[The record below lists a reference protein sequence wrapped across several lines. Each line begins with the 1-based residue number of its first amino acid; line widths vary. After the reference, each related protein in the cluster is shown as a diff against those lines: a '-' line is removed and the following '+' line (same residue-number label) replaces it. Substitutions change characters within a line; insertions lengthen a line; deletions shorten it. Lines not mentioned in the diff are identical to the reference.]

1 MNKRNI
7 YENIELGKAIATN
20 IQMDINKARTIA
32 ERMTNGKNENEK
44 YLNYLNQMID
54 IIKTKLDRVEHVIND
69 IGNGIDEIEVEEES
83 VIEIKDVI
91 NEDMIVE
98 ADHEIINKNELVEV
112 ITDKVMVNLDK
123 GQEFVNMGEGKLDMV
138 RQIVNEVIGT
148 DIKFKPNKKTVKRVA
163 NITTGI
169 NNKAC
174 ALTELLGKLTGK
186 IVEAN
191 INNAT
196 VNNVV
201 DKISKTGEAILNGAA
216 KINQTIET
224 VGNVIDNG
232 KTIIRAVKNVG
243 FKVAFK
249 KLGQWLYKTAATAA
263 TAYITAQIGPGAG
276 AKAAIALGVIEQK
289 LLK

>member
-20 IQMDINKARTIA
+20 IQMDIDKARTIA
-32 ERMTNGKNENEK
+32 ERMTGKNENEK

-54 IIKTKLDRVEHVIND
+54 IIKTKLDRVDHVVND
-69 IGNGIDEIEVEEES
+69 IYNGIDEIEVEEEN

-91 NEDMIVE
+91 NEDIVE

-123 GQEFVNMGEGKLDMV
+123 GQEFVNMGEGKLDVV

-174 ALTELLGKLTGK
+174 ALSELLDRLTGK

-191 INNAT
+191 INDVT

-201 DKISKTGEAILNGAA
+201 DKINKTNEAILNGAA

-224 VGNVIDNG
+224 AGNIIDNG
-232 KTIIRAVKNVG
+232 KTVIKAIKNVG
-243 FKVAFK
+243 FAEAAKR
-249 KLGQWLYKTAATAA
+249 LGKWLGKFVKGVIVTAAT
-263 TAYITAQIGPGAG
+263 TIHP
-276 AKAAIALGVIEQK
+276 ALGSAAGVLLNVAEQK
-289 LLK
+289 LLN

>member
-32 ERMTNGKNENEK
+32 ERMTGKNENEK

-54 IIKTKLDRVEHVIND
+54 IIKTKLDRVEHVVND
-69 IGNGIDEIEVEEES
+69 IYNGIDEIEVEEEN

-91 NEDMIVE
+91 NEDIVE

-174 ALTELLGKLTGK
+174 ALTELLDKLTGK

-191 INNAT
+191 INDVT

-201 DKISKTGEAILNGAA
+201 DKINKTGEAILNGAA
-216 KINQTIET
+216 KINQTIEAA
-224 VGNVIDNG
+224 GNIIDNG
-232 KTIIRAVKNVG
+232 KTVIKAIKNVG
-243 FKVAFK
+243 FAEAAKR
-249 KLGQWLYKTAATAA
+249 LGKWLGKFVKDAIVTAATNINPALGLA
-263 TAYITAQIGPGAG
+263 AG
-276 AKAAIALGVIEQK
+276 ALLNVNEQK
-289 LLK
+289 LLN